1 MVVINEDDKE
11 VEVVAPAIWV
21 TDGGQSLYWPTFLN
35 AIKAVDSCLPPD
47 NTGKWRKIHIL
58 RLKLTGSK

>member
-11 VEVVAPAIWV
+11 VKVVAPAIWV

-35 AIKAVDSCLPPD
+35 AICKLWTVACLLIIQA
-47 NTGKWRKIHIL
+47 NGGKFL
-58 RLKLTGSK
+58 YFG